1 MKNKV
6 MVIGLGIL
14 MATGSS
20 TLLAHGKNLHGKP
33 SSEIRHEVR
42 AELKNKTVSETW
54 DFVDHAIK
62 DLAKELQATNYKQS
76 KQELVRLKKSL
87 DILKKKIATDKK
99 EDHSHGMKKDHE
111 GTHHEH
117 NMEATQ

>member
-6 MVIGLGIL
+6 MIIGLGIL
-14 MATGSS
+14 MVVANSS
-20 TLLAHGKNLHGKP
+20 IFAHGKNLHGKP
-33 SSEIRHEVR
+33 SSEVRHEVR

-54 DFVDHAIK
+54 GFVDHTIK

-87 DILKKKIATDKK
+87 DILKKKIATEKK
-99 EDHSHGMKKDHE
+99 EERSHEMKKGHE
-111 GTHHEH
+111 GAHHEH
-117 NMEATQ
+117 NMEAAK